1 MSNRRI
7 DRTLTLAELM
17 LSNAVDPEVAPLLE
31 PYGDNAARLAE
42 GQTRLTN
49 TRQTLSRREAL
60 RGIQRERTRQA
71 QAAQRA
77 ARRQY
82 IALVTVARTIFKDR
96 PGLLVQL
103 GIEGDSPDSFA
114 SLLQAGMTLFDN
126 VTDPEI
132 AAELAKYGYP
142 AERIAELRAAF
153 DALRQAKQAQEAAK
167 GDTQQAT
174 QDLNAALEELEDWI
188 SRFRVVAR
196 DALRDFP
203 QYLEKLG
210 ILSRS

>member
-1 MSNRRI
+1 MLNQTT
-7 DRTLTLAELM
+7 DQKLTLAELM
-17 LSNAVDPEVAPLLE
+17 LSNAADPEVAPLLE

-49 TRQTLSRREAL
+49 ARQMLSRREAL
-60 RGIQRERTRQA
+60 RGVQRESTRQA

-77 ARRQY
+77 ARSKY
-82 IALVTVARTIFKDR
+82 VALVTVARTAFKNR

-103 GIEGDSPDSFA
+103 GIEGKTPNTYA
-114 SLLQAGMTLFDN
+114 GLLQAGMTLLDN

-132 AAELAKYGYP
+132 AAALAEYGYP

-174 QDLNAALEELEDWI
+174 QDLNAALDALDDWM
-188 SRFRVVAR
+188 SHFRVIAR